1 MFVTDRLLL
10 SEITAQHWPP
20 AATPNS
26 YSHHKISFFP
36 SLSLSPTNTQSFSL
50 CSLSCLLFVS
60 LLHTGTFFPF
70 LSLSRS
76 CSCDPLALPL
86 RHSQLFCQGARRRPD
101 RDVRKHIL
109 PGAPSTEPQSPFH
122 DSGSSARTQSSDGW
136 GALAASAV
144 QSGHSW
150 CPERG
155 QNQQDHHRGLIT
167 AKTHLVCQQYSRDR
181 PKLDPTNPDAA
192 K

>member
-36 SLSLSPTNTQSFSL
+36 SLSLSPQTHSLSLSVRSLAFSL
-50 CSLSCLLFVS
+50 CLSYTQALS
-60 LLHTGTFFPF
+60 FPF
-70 LSLSRS
+70 YRPLVPAAVTLWPFRFVILSSSVRE
-76 CSCDPLALPL
+76 LAGGPTEM
-86 RHSQLFCQGARRRPD
+86 SGNIFCPERRRPNHNPHFMTPA
-101 RDVRKHIL
+101 K
-109 PGAPSTEPQSPFH
+109 
-122 DSGSSARTQSSDGW
+122 ARTQSSDGW
-136 GALAASAV
+136 RALAAKAV

-150 CPERG
+150 CPKHG